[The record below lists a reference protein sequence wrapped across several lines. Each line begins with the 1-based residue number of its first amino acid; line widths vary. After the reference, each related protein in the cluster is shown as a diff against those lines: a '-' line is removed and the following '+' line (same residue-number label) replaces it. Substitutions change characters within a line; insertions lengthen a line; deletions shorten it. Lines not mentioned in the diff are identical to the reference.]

1 MNARALLIT
10 ACAAGGLAVILGAFG
25 AHGLKGKLSA
35 ESLVSFETGV
45 RYQFLHALAIF
56 AAVWLADRSGLTL
69 PLVAGA
75 LFVVGMVLFSGSIYL
90 LATRT
95 LLGIESWRW
104 LGPITPLGGLCFIA
118 GWVVLLVAVMRKA

>member
-56 AAVWLADRSGLTL
+56 AAVWLADRTGLSL
-69 PLVAGA
+69 PLMAGA
-75 LFVVGMVLFSGSIYL
+75 LFVAGMVLFSGSIYL

>member
-118 GWVVLLVAVMRKA
+118 GWVMLLVAVMRKA

>member
-1 MNARALLIT
+1 MNVRALLIT

-35 ESLVSFETGV
+35 EALVSFETGV

-56 AAVWLADRSGLTL
+56 AAVWLADRTGLSL
-69 PLVAGA
+69 PLMAGA
-75 LFVVGMVLFSGSIYL
+75 LFVAGMVLFSGSLYL

-118 GWVVLLVAVMRKA
+118 GWVMLLVAVMRKA